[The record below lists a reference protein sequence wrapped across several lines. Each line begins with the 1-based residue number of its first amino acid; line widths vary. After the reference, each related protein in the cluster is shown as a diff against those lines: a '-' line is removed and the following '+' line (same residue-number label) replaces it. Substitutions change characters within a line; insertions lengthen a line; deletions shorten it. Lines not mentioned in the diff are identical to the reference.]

1 MAKQDVIML
10 NDRKF
15 RMLRVKQ
22 ILERETDATHSI
34 TMTRLLELMNEDV
47 ESDRRTLYD
56 DIRKLEKLG
65 TKVKIDKSKTPPHLS
80 VTERQFTL
88 SELKLMID
96 AIASSKYLTKS
107 ASQELI
113 DKLKGFC
120 SRYEAAELN
129 RQTLIANRAKRV
141 DEEFHNNVG
150 IISQA
155 IDQKKKISFD
165 YFRISTSKKK
175 DYNKKE
181 TIVSPWASIYADD
194 NYYMVGYTQHTYSES
209 TRQTY
214 RIDRMTNVKILNED
228 QDGEQESKK
237 FKDELP
243 FRTQST
249 FNLFGGEKEFVTLRC
264 PNYYFYVIQDKFGPD
279 VIAHPIKGTDSCT
292 VNVPV
297 AVGDA
302 FFGWVFGMGERIKIV
317 GPESV
322 KEKMREMISK
332 AAKSYR

>member
-1 MAKQDVIML
+1 MAKKELVLL

-22 ILERETDATHSI
+22 ILERETDKTHSI

-56 DIRKLEKLG
+56 DIRKLENLG
-65 TKVKIDKSKTPPHLS
+65 TKVNIDKSKTPPHLK

-113 DKLKGFC
+113 DKLKVFC

-150 IISQA
+150 LISSA
-155 IDQKKKISFD
+155 IDAKKKISFQ
-165 YFRISTSKKK
+165 YFRINIK
-175 DYNKKE
+175 NKKE
-181 TIVSPWASIYADD
+181 RNKKLSVVSPWATIYAED
-194 NYYMVGYTQHTYSES
+194 NYYLIGYDREKIRY
-209 TRQTY
+209 Y
-214 RIDRMTNVKILNED
+214 RIDRMEDLAILDEKREGENEY
-228 QDGEQESKK
+228 KVL
-237 FKDELP
+237 KDELP

-249 FNLFGGEKEFVTLRC
+249 FNLFGGEKEYVTLRC
-264 PNYYFYVIQDKFGPD
+264 PNFYYYIIQDKFGPD
-279 VIAHPIKGTDSCT
+279 VIAHPIKGEDAFT
-292 VNVPV
+292 VDVPV

-302 FFGWVFGMGERIKIV
+302 FFGWIFGMCDKIKIV
-317 GPESV
+317 GPKSV
-322 KEKMREMISK
+322 KDKMREMIAK

>member
-1 MAKQDVIML
+1 MAKKELVLL

-22 ILERETDATHSI
+22 ILERETDKTHSI
-34 TMTRLLELMNEDV
+34 TMTRLLELMNEDT

-56 DIRKLEKLG
+56 DIRKLENLG
-65 TKVKIDKSKTPPHLS
+65 TKVNIDKSKTPPHLN
-80 VTERQFTL
+80 VTERQFTI

-107 ASQELI
+107 ASQALI
-113 DKLKGFC
+113 DKLKVFC

-150 IISQA
+150 LISSA
-155 IDQKKKISFD
+155 IDAKKKISFQ
-165 YFRISTSKKK
+165 YFRINIK
-175 DYNKKE
+175 NKKE
-181 TIVSPWASIYADD
+181 RNKKLSFVSPWATIYAED
-194 NYYMVGYTQHTYSES
+194 NYYLIGYDREKIRY
-209 TRQTY
+209 Y
-214 RIDRMTNVKILNED
+214 RIDRMEDLAILDEKREGENEY
-228 QDGEQESKK
+228 KVL
-237 FKDELP
+237 KDELP

-249 FNLFGGEKEFVTLRC
+249 FNLFGGEKEYVTLRC
-264 PNYYFYVIQDKFGPD
+264 PNFYYYIIQDKFGPD
-279 VIAHPIKGTDSCT
+279 VIAHPIKGEDAFT
-292 VNVPV
+292 VDVPV

-302 FFGWVFGMGERIKIV
+302 FFGWIFGMCDKIKIV
-317 GPESV
+317 GSKSV
-322 KEKMREMISK
+322 KDKMREMITR

>member
-1 MAKQDVIML
+1 MAKKELVLL

-22 ILERETDATHSI
+22 ILERETDKTHSI
-34 TMTRLLELMNEDV
+34 TMTRLLELMNEDT

-113 DKLKGFC
+113 DKLKVFC

-141 DEEFHNNVG
+141 DDDFHNNVSL
-150 IISQA
+150 ISQA
-155 IDQKKKISFD
+155 IDQKEKIAFD
-165 YFRISTSKKK
+165 YFRIGTKGKKE
-175 DYNKKE
+175 YNKKE
-181 TIVSPWASIYADD
+181 TIVSPWACIYADD
-194 NYYMVGYTQHTYSES
+194 NYYMVGYTEHAYSDNK
-209 TRQTY
+209 RQTY
-214 RIDRMTNVKILNED
+214 RIDRMTNVQILSDKQE
-228 QDGEQESKK
+228 GEEEYKK

-249 FNLFGGEKEFVTLRC
+249 FNLFGGEKEYVTLRC
-264 PNYYFYVIQDKFGPD
+264 PNYYFYVIQDRFGPD
-279 VIAHPIKGTDSCT
+279 IIAHPIKGTDSCT
-292 VNVPV
+292 VDVPV

-302 FFGWVFGMGERIKIV
+302 FFGWIFGMGDKIKIV
-317 GPESV
+317 GPKSV
-322 KEKMREMISK
+322 KDKMREMIAK